1 MCLIHRVVTITINVT
16 NMQPVQFW
24 TGFIFCR
31 VAMDV
36 HFMHNYVCSL
46 IKLNYFVT
54 AWHSLIPVPVPLVE
68 PPPVKCPN
76 CLLKSHVGSAQHF
89 PAGFSI

>member
-1 MCLIHRVVTITINVT
+1 MQYLFSKWIKCMCLIHRVVTITINVT

-36 HFMHNYVCSL
+36 HFMHSFMCVL
-46 IKLNYFVT
+46 
-54 AWHSLIPVPVPLVE
+54 
-68 PPPVKCPN
+68 
-76 CLLKSHVGSAQHF
+76 
-89 PAGFSI
+89 

>member
-24 TGFIFCR
+24 TGGIFCR

-36 HFMHNYVCSL
+36 HLMHSMGCVL
-46 IKLNYFVT
+46 
-54 AWHSLIPVPVPLVE
+54 
-68 PPPVKCPN
+68 
-76 CLLKSHVGSAQHF
+76 
-89 PAGFSI
+89 